1 MSELV
6 VFNKTIA
13 DLAVYEEENK
23 NLVFDYADEQ
33 GNKDARSHVY
43 KLRKARSAFDK
54 LRKDTKAEALAACKN
69 IDSQAKVIREK
80 FDAMVDVHEAPIK
93 RIEAEEEAKK
103 QAFLDEQQSKR
114 EKEEAD
120 RLADLEAKEN
130 ELEELKAAAKAREEA
145 VAAEAKA
152 KQDEIDRIAREKK
165 IAEDVRKQ
173 AEFEKQEAIK
183 KAEQEAKEA
192 LERAEREKQE
202 AIENAKRQIAEATE
216 AKAKAELAETARL
229 AKIEADRVADQKHRD
244 QVEAEVKQGIV
255 EQCVMAEDDVEIIM
269 DALRSGKIPNV
280 TINY

>member
-54 LRKDTKAEALAACKN
+54 LRKETKAEALAACKN

-103 QAFLDEQQSKR
+103 QAFLDEQQAKR
-114 EKEEAD
+114 EKVEAD
-120 RLADLEAKEN
+120 RIADLESKETELAELKAKQLAAENAIKAKE
-130 ELEELKAAAKAREEA
+130 AAAKA
-145 VAAEAKA
+145 
-152 KQDEIDRIAREKK
+152 EIERIAREKQ
-165 IAEDVRKQ
+165 IAEDAKKE
-173 AEFEKQEAIK
+173 AEEKAQRDL
-183 KAEQEAKEA
+183 KAAEEKRVADIGKANRAARELAEAKE
-192 LERAEREKQE
+192 E
-202 AIENAKRQIAEATE
+202 AIRKSAAAAAAE
-216 AKAKAELAETARL
+216 KARL
-229 AKIEADRVADQKHRD
+229 AKIEADRIADGKHRKEIELVISEYLTVLIGD
-244 QVEAEVKQGIV
+244 EFAANKIV
-255 EQCVMAEDDVEIIM
+255 DE
-269 DALRSGKIPNV
+269 LTKNKIPNI